1 MTNTLQAKCE
11 PGSEGEMKLNEIQGK
26 GLLDKAGIPL
36 PKGKLA
42 SSPGEVR
49 LLVAEAEGECVLKAQ
64 IPVGGRGKA
73 GLVRGVSSPEEAE
86 RLSKEI
92 FGRVHRGCLVEKILV
107 EEKLD
112 IESELYLSFGLNA
125 DKGAVDMLTSRFGGV
140 NVESEAEKDA
150 AAVSRT
156 TFSPLKAPEEYEV
169 RNVWRKLGFQRGLLL
184 QLADVSCKLGR
195 LFFSH
200 DLVLAEINP
209 LVILKNGS
217 VAAADAKL
225 EVDDNALFRHPELGS
240 AKDALTNP
248 MERRAFEIG
257 VTCVLTEGTV
267 GVIASGAGLAMNTMD
282 ILASK
287 GAAAANFLETGG
299 GIDAVLM
306 RDSVKLVMNDS
317 RVKGLIINLYGGVN
331 PMVAAAEGIA
341 AGWHECA
348 GKMPVVVKILG
359 NQQEEAW
366 KIVEDAG
373 LPVVKNVH
381 TETAV
386 DLLLRKMAS
395 AEVTSEG
402 IFK

>member
-1 MTNTLQAKCE
+1 
-11 PGSEGEMKLNEIQGK
+11 MKLNEFQGK
-26 GLLDKAGIPL
+26 RLLEKAGIPL

-49 LLVAEAEGECVLKAQ
+49 LLAAEAEGECVLKAQ
-64 IPVGGRGKA
+64 IPAGGRGKA
-73 GLVRGVSSPEEAE
+73 GLVRSVSSPEEAE

-125 DKGAVDMLTSRFGGV
+125 DEGAVDILTSRFGGV
-140 NVESEAEKDA
+140 NIESEAEKGV

-169 RNVWRKLGFQRGLLL
+169 RNVWRKQGFRGVLLL
-184 QLADVSCKLGR
+184 KLTDASCKLGR

-209 LVILKNGS
+209 LVVLKNGDI
-217 VAAADAKL
+217 AAADAKL
-225 EVDDNALFRHPELGS
+225 EVDDNASFRHPELGS
-240 AKDALTNP
+240 AKDTLTNP
-248 MERRAFEIG
+248 IERQAFEIG

-282 ILASK
+282 ILASR

-299 GIDAVLM
+299 GINAALM
-306 RDSVKLVMNDS
+306 RDSVKLLMNDS
-317 RVKGLIINLYGGVN
+317 RVKGLIINLYGGIN
-331 PMVAAAEGIA
+331 PMIAAAEGIV
-341 AGWHECA
+341 AGWDECA
-348 GKMPVVVKILG
+348 GKIPVVVKILG

-381 TETAV
+381 TEEAV
-386 DLLLRKMAS
+386 DLLLGKMAS
-395 AEVTSEG
+395 ER